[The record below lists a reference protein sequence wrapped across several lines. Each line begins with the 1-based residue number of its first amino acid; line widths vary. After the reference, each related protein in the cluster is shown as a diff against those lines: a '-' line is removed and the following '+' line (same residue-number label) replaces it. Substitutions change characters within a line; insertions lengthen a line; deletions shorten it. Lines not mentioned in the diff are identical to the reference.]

1 MRHLL
6 DLLCR
11 KPSPRGRSN
20 SRSSSHGIDYRPL
33 RAEPLEQRTLLSAST
48 GADPSE
54 EGQLTAL
61 AAEAV
66 NTAPTLW
73 IRGMRTIANG
83 AELSIPDVGV
93 FSDPDTGHSSFTG
106 TINWGD
112 GTAPDTV
119 TAQIDIAGAEGE
131 LTWGTFDGAHT
142 FTAVGRYEASFQVAD
157 DQGGQSILRY
167 MTIDVTESVPQD
179 LVLDP
184 VAAINEGQSAVVRGT
199 FEDTGSGK
207 SHTVTT
213 SWGDGSP
220 DTETVLPSGT
230 RSFVLNHPYSDDG
243 PNPGGTNPPS
253 QVYTYPISVTVTDN
267 DSNSIGSQ
275 TSVIVNN
282 VAPNLTVIGSQ
293 QYQEGW
299 TFDGVLGNYSDVG
312 VLDTHTATIN
322 WGDGTSG
329 AGTIDTTAGTISGT
343 HSYPDEN
350 RDESN
355 NEIPYTVTVTLTD
368 DDTGTTAETISML
381 ITNVAPVMEAIPGQ
395 NSDEGQLI
403 SFGPTSF
410 TDPGVLDTHTATVDW
425 GDGNTTSATVDA
437 NGKTV
442 SGSHTFADNGTYTV
456 AVTLADN
463 GGAQH
468 VQAFQVV
475 VANVPPTLTVASDRA
490 TNSGTTL
497 EIVNIGVFSD
507 PGFDNPNAT
516 PPTVESFTYQ
526 INWGDGTTIDT
537 GAASIDV
544 PGSAGVLTQGSLD
557 GSHLY
562 TMPGEYTVTVTV
574 IDDDGGQDSGNL
586 TVTVSEVA
594 PVLTVN
600 VPDDLNLDEGET
612 FSWPNLATFTHA
624 NSGTARQYNYS
635 INWGNGH
642 SSSGQVTDIT
652 NNNGVAEG
660 RFGGS
665 HTYADNGTFTVTV
678 RVEVDGTS
686 AFDQESFSVV
696 VANVNPSLSGLTNQT
711 VLVGS
716 TLNIDPLAL
725 VSDPGYDNPLGSPA
739 TVETFTYRVEWG
751 DGAVDN
757 GNVTVNVVGGPGVDT
772 QGSFGGSH
780 AYTASGQRTATVT
793 VTDDDG
799 GQDTGTFL
807 VNVNEVAPVL
817 SIDVPDDLDYDE
829 GETFTWADL
838 ASFTHTSSNSSQ
850 AYSYSIDWGDGK
862 SSTGQVTN
870 VTSNQGQNQGS
881 FGGSH
886 TYADNGTYTV
896 NVRLDVDGTTASDQ
910 GSFSVIVKN
919 ISPSLTGVKNYSA
932 TVDTQL
938 NIDTIRVTDPGFDNP
953 SATPQTVETFIYR
966 VNWGDGTEADTG
978 DVTIDVTGSPGVL
991 TQGSF
996 GGTHTYQTASTG
1008 EGYVGTVTVT
1018 DDDGGAI
1025 ATNFVVK
1032 VSAAAP
1038 AASAALIGPLTET
1051 EFLVRS
1057 PSVLLAASSRATAEP
1072 TTAGP
1077 LTETEFRTQS
1087 LSFQAP
1093 MAAAAATENA
1103 PPILGTVG
1111 NRTLDEG
1118 QLDIVS
1124 IGAFL
1129 DFDSQGPFPY
1139 SIDWGDGGTPE
1150 TGTATIT
1157 SSGTPTAGTFNG
1169 SRLMDDDLYT
1179 VAFSLSDEQG
1189 NSVTESVYFTI
1200 ENVPPTAD
1208 PGGPYEVEENGAVQ
1222 LQGEGYDPAEHLDP
1236 LTFEWDLDDDGIYG
1250 ESGADAERGDE
1261 NLQNPV
1267 FSATGLSGPQ
1277 SWPVRLRVRDDDGG
1291 VSPIETTSVQ
1301 VLNVAPTIQNLQ
1313 IVTPVDE
1320 GNTSTVSGNLID
1332 PSEGDTLTLEID
1344 WGDGSPVDTYS
1355 GLAPGTSF
1363 GYDHVY
1369 QDDGLTPGGSPS
1381 HEYSVSVAVAD
1392 DAGGSNSYPLT
1403 VRVDNIS
1410 PLSVTL
1416 EDLDRANEHDEVTL
1430 RGSFGEPG
1438 VLDTHVVTINW
1449 GDGNEQTV
1457 DLTQGEL
1464 QFTATHRY
1472 LDDGPTPGGT
1482 VPPSATF
1489 NYQIEVT
1496 VEDDDT
1502 GTGTSATTVTVDNVA
1517 PTLRDL
1523 ATIAVNENDITTVS
1537 GEIYDPGTLD
1547 TFVLQVNWNDQ
1558 TAVQSIPLGTDPIDA
1573 EGITWNPETR
1583 QFAINHQYLDDGLT
1597 PGGSPF
1603 FDYGVNLT
1611 VTDDDTGTSGSTET
1625 VRVSNVDPTVAIAGI
1640 PTEPP
1645 LEGDPISLSASYS
1658 DPGTLDTFTYAW
1670 SVTRGGLPYDD
1681 GSGNRTDQPN
1691 FTFTP
1696 DDDGTYRV
1704 TLRVTDDDT
1713 GSSTASVDIAVEN
1726 APPVAED
1733 DHYQFDGIGVFE
1745 VEAPGI
1751 LGNDY
1756 DPGRDYPLRAVE
1768 FSELICTGS
1777 GADCGTLIAN
1787 EDGSFTYEPVEDF
1800 SGTVGFTYRALDQ
1813 DGAVSISPATV
1824 TIDVGMNSTI
1834 SGYVYAVNQDER
1846 FDPDRLPLPG
1856 VFVTLE
1862 ATDDVG
1868 VVIVN
1873 ALTDDDGYY
1882 EFTSLRAGTYQ
1893 ITERQPA
1900 AVLDGG
1906 QHEQTATI
1914 RVNEDSTNNNFAE
1927 SWLRP
1932 QQISIGMFLASNL
1945 DPPPD
1950 DYFWPHDLRE
1960 RMAQAEEQAG
1970 NDYEAAV
1977 IRYGDMID
1985 AARRGSVLSITG
1997 TELSERFIIEP
2008 NARPQKVTVWWNG
2021 FERVY
2026 EAAVDEVFTLT
2037 IHGGG
2042 GSDEAELYD
2051 SEKSDLLEG
2060 RYNLARMTNDRFL
2073 IDLYDFDRIRAI
2085 SRSGGNDR
2093 TSIATTVDYLLTLE
2107 GPWDDVP

>member
-6 DLLCR
+6 DKLCR
-11 KPSPRGRSN
+11 KASSRGPSKSQKS
-20 SRSSSHGIDYRPL
+20 SRTPDYRPL
-33 RAEPLEQRTLLSAST
+33 RTEPLEQRTLLSAST
-48 GADPSE
+48 GADPST
-54 EGQLTAL
+54 EGQLAAL
-61 AAEAV
+61 AADAV

-73 IRGMRTIANG
+73 IRGIRTIANG
-83 AELSIPDVGV
+83 AELSIPDIGV
-93 FSDPDTGHSSFTG
+93 FSDPDTGHSTFTG

-142 FTAVGRYEASFQVAD
+142 FTTVGRYEASFQVAD
-157 DQGGQSILRY
+157 DQGGESVVRY
-167 MTIDVTESVPQD
+167 MTIDVTESVPQN
-179 LVLDP
+179 LVLEP
-184 VAAINEGQSAVVRGT
+184 VTAINEGGSAVVRGT

-207 SHTVTT
+207 SHTVKV
-213 SWGDGSP
+213 SWGDGTS
-220 DTETVLPSGT
+220 DTETALPSGT
-230 RSFVLNHPYSDDG
+230 RSFVINHTYPDDG

-253 QVYTYPISVTVTDN
+253 QVYTYPIAVTVTDN
-267 DSNSIGSQ
+267 DSNSIGAQ
-275 TSVIVNN
+275 TSATVNN

-293 QYQEGW
+293 QFQEGW

-322 WGDGTSG
+322 WGDGTSNT
-329 AGTIDTTAGTISGT
+329 GTIDTTAGTISGT
-343 HSYPDEN
+343 HTYPDEN
-350 RDESN
+350 RDQSN
-355 NEIPYTVTVTLTD
+355 NQIPYTVTVTLTD
-368 DDTGTTAETISML
+368 DDTGTTTDTISML
-381 ITNVAPVMEAIPGQ
+381 ITNVAPVLDAIANQEA
-395 NSDEGQLI
+395 DEGQLV

-425 GDGNTTSATVDA
+425 GDGNTTSATV
-437 NGKTV
+437 NQTGNTV
-442 SGSHTFADNGTYTV
+442 SGSHVFADNGTYV
-456 AVTLADN
+456 VSVTLADN
-463 GGAQH
+463 GGAEH
-468 VQAFQVV
+468 VQTFQVV
-475 VANVPPTLTVASDRA
+475 VANVAPTLTAAADRG
-490 TNSGTTL
+490 TNSGVTL
-497 EIVNIGVFSD
+497 DITNIGVFTD

-526 INWGDGTTIDT
+526 INWGDGTAIDS
-537 GAASIDV
+537 GAATIDV
-544 PGSAGVLTQGSLD
+544 PGSAGVLTQGSFD

-562 TMPGEYTVTVTV
+562 AVPGEYTVTVTV
-574 IDDDGGQDSGNL
+574 IDDDGGQDKDTL

-600 VPDDLNLDEGET
+600 TPEDTNLDEGET
-612 FSWPNLATFTHA
+612 VSWPNLATFTHT
-624 NSGTARQYNYS
+624 NSGTPRQYNYS
-635 INWGNGH
+635 INWGDGH
-642 SSSGQVTDIT
+642 S
-652 NNNGVAEG
+652 A
-660 RFGGS
+660 
-665 HTYADNGTFTVTV
+665 
-678 RVEVDGTS
+678 
-686 AFDQESFSVV
+686 
-696 VANVNPSLSGLTNQT
+696 
-711 VLVGS
+711 
-716 TLNIDPLAL
+716 
-725 VSDPGYDNPLGSPA
+725 
-739 TVETFTYRVEWG
+739 
-751 DGAVDN
+751 
-757 GNVTVNVVGGPGVDT
+757 
-772 QGSFGGSH
+772 
-780 AYTASGQRTATVT
+780 
-793 VTDDDG
+793 
-799 GQDTGTFL
+799 
-807 VNVNEVAPVL
+807 
-817 SIDVPDDLDYDE
+817 
-829 GETFTWADL
+829 
-838 ASFTHTSSNSSQ
+838 
-850 AYSYSIDWGDGK
+850 
-862 SSTGQVTN
+862 TGQVTN
-870 VTSNQGQNQGS
+870 ITNSQGVAEGS

-896 NVRLDVDGTTASDQ
+896 TVRVEVDGTSAFDQ
-910 GSFSVIVKN
+910 GTLSVVVKN
-919 ISPSLTGVKNYSA
+919 ISPNLSGVKTY
-932 TVDTQL
+932 TVTVGELLTLDTL
-938 NIDTIRVTDPGFDNP
+938 SVTDPGFDNP
-953 SATPQTVETFIYR
+953 SATPPTVETFTYQI
-966 VNWGDGTEADTG
+966 NWGDGSQLGTG
-978 DVTIDVTGSPGVL
+978 SVNIDVTGSAGVL

-996 GGTHTYQTASTG
+996 SGSHTYQTASTG
-1008 EGYVGTVTVT
+1008 EGYEATVTVT

-1025 ATNFVVK
+1025 ATNFVIK
-1032 VSAAAP
+1032 VNAAAQA
-1038 AASAALIGPLTET
+1038 AASELIGPLTET

-1057 PSVLLAASSRATAEP
+1057 PSVLLARSSQTTAEP
-1072 TTAGP
+1072 VTAGP
-1077 LTETEFRTQS
+1077 LTETEFRAQS
-1087 LSFQAP
+1087 LGFAATKAL
-1093 MAAAAATENA
+1093 AAAEGNA
-1103 PPILGTVG
+1103 PPILGTIG

-1129 DFDSQGPFPY
+1129 DFDSVGPFPF

-1157 SSGTPTAGTFNG
+1157 TSGTPTAGTFNG

-1179 VAFSLSDEQG
+1179 VAFTLSDEHG

-1250 ESGADAERGDE
+1250 ETGADAERGAE
-1261 NLQNPV
+1261 NVQNPV
-1267 FSATGLSGPQ
+1267 FSATGLSGPR
-1277 SWPVRLRVRDDDGG
+1277 SWPVRLRVLDDDGG

-1301 VLNVAPTIQNLQ
+1301 ILNVAPTIQNLQ

-1363 GYDHVY
+1363 SYEHVY
-1369 QDDGLTPGGSPS
+1369 EDDGLTPGGSPS
-1381 HEYSVSVAVAD
+1381 HEYDVSVVVSD
-1392 DAGGSNSYPLT
+1392 DAAGSNSYPLT

-1410 PLSVTL
+1410 PLSLAL
-1416 EDLDRANEHDEVTL
+1416 EDLERVNEHDEVTL

-1438 VLDTHVVTINW
+1438 VLDTHVVTISW
-1449 GDGNEQTV
+1449 GDGNEDTI
-1457 DLTQGEL
+1457 DLTLGDL

-1482 VPPSATF
+1482 VPASATF
-1489 NYQIEVT
+1489 DYQIEVT

-1502 GTGTSATTVTVDNVA
+1502 GTGSAATTATVDNVA

-1523 ATIAVNENDITTVS
+1523 AASAIDENEITTLT
-1537 GEIYDPGTLD
+1537 GEIVDPGTLD
-1547 TFVLQVNWNDQ
+1547 AFVLQLNWNDQ

-1573 EGITWNPETR
+1573 EGITWDPDTR
-1583 QFAINHQYLDDGLT
+1583 RFAVNHQYLDDGLT

-1603 FDYGVNLT
+1603 FDYRINLT

-1625 VRVSNVDPTVAIAGI
+1625 VRVTNVDPTVAVVGV

-1681 GSGNRTDQPN
+1681 DSGNRTDQRN

-1713 GSSTASVDIAVEN
+1713 GSTAASVDIAVEN

-1751 LGNDY
+1751 LGNDH
-1756 DPGRDYPLRAVE
+1756 DPGRDYPLRAVD
-1768 FSELICTGS
+1768 FSALICTGS
-1777 GADCGTLIAN
+1777 GTDCGTLTAN
-1787 EDGSFTYEPVEDF
+1787 EDGSFTYEPIEDF
-1800 SGTVGFTYRALDQ
+1800 SGTVAFTYYALDQ
-1813 DGAVSISPATV
+1813 DGARSVSPATV
-1824 TIDVGMNSTI
+1824 SIDVGMNSTI
-1834 SGYVYAVNQDER
+1834 SGYVYAVNQDDR
-1846 FDPDRLPLPG
+1846 FVPDQLPLPG

-1868 VVIVN
+1868 VVIIN
-1873 ALTDDDGYY
+1873 ALTDDNGYY

-1900 AVLDGG
+1900 AILDGG
-1906 QHEQTATI
+1906 QHEQTVTI
-1914 RVNEDSTNNNFAE
+1914 RVNEESTNNNFAE

-1932 QQISIGMFLASNL
+1932 QRISIGMFLASNL
-1945 DPPPD
+1945 NPPPD
-1950 DYFWPHDLRE
+1950 DYFWPTDLRE
-1960 RMAQAEEQAG
+1960 RMAQAEEDAG

-1977 IRYGDMID
+1977 IRYGDMIH
-1985 AARRGSVLSITG
+1985 AARRGSLLSLTG
-1997 TELSERFIIEP
+1997 TELGERFTIEP
-2008 NARPQKVTVWWNG
+2008 NARPQKVTVLWNG

-2026 EAAVDEVFTLT
+2026 EAAVDEVFMLT

-2042 GSDEAELYD
+2042 GSDEAQLYD
-2051 SEKSDLLEG
+2051 SAKSDFLEG

-2073 IDLYDFDRIRAI
+2073 IDLLDFDRIRAI

-2107 GPWDDVP
+2107 GPWDDSP